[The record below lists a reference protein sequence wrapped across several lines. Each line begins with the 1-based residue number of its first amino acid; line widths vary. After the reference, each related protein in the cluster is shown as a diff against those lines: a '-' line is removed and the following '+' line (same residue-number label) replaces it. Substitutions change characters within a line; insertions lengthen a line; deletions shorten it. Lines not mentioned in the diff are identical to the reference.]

1 MLLVRHLR
9 MKREEKNNNN
19 KNKILNVTKPIM
31 VSLSIAGSLIMA
43 SVLQITTFIFNAPI
57 ASQIAFAQE
66 QRKPAEITSKVRSL
80 LNQTINQ
87 YRNQNFTGAQSLA
100 TAAYL
105 DNFEFIEA
113 PLNKHD
119 KALRNDTEI
128 MLREQLRQ
136 MIKDKSPAENIQQL
150 INRINSN
157 LDKAEAL
164 LANEPPIRTMT
175 SETSSTTTTNQTNPT
190 TNSSAASN
198 TTEVKIIGDEV
209 KEPYIPGSIIIQSG
223 DKISW
228 VNSDEEVH
236 TVTSGLES
244 SAGRAKQFDSGLLN
258 ANQTFEHTFDKPG
271 TYSYYCTVHPIMTG
285 LVNVS

>member
-19 KNKILNVTKPIM
+19 KNKILNVTKTIM

-175 SETSSTTTTNQTNPT
+175 SETSSTTNQTNLT
-190 TNSSAASN
+190 TNSSTASN

-223 DKISW
+223 DKVSW

-236 TVTSGLES
+236 SVTSGLES

>member
-9 MKREEKNNNN
+9 MKREENN
-19 KNKILNVTKPIM
+19 NKILNVTKTIM

-175 SETSSTTTTNQTNPT
+175 SETSSTTNQTNLT
-190 TNSSAASN
+190 TNSSTASN

-223 DKISW
+223 DKVSW

-236 TVTSGLES
+236 SVTSGLES
-244 SAGRAKQFDSGLLN
+244 STDKGKQYDSGLLN
-258 ANQTFEHTFDKPG
+258 ADQTFEHTFDKPG
-271 TYSYYCTVHPIMTG
+271 TYNYYCTVHPIMTG
-285 LVNVS
+285 LVNVN